1 VVDARSEG
9 TNQNP
14 RDANQA
20 PRSGGTGGFGHQ
32 DVPVFSRAFFGT
44 SESFSRIGEG
54 EFGGKARG
62 LVFIRD
68 VIQTQFDTVRF
79 PGIHIDIPRSVVL
92 ATDIFDAFMEQNR
105 LFDVAL
111 SDTSDDRIALAF
123 QEADLPVEIVGD
135 LRALVEEV
143 HLPLAVRSSS
153 LLEDALFRPFAGIYE
168 TKMIPNNQ
176 PDPTVRFKRLVEAI
190 KFVYSS
196 VYSKSA
202 KSYIRTTDKTIRDE
216 KMAVLIQEVVGERW
230 NGRFYPQLSGVARS
244 YNFYP
249 VGPSKPN
256 EGVVNLALGL
266 GKTVVDGG
274 VTWAY
279 SPAHPKAPPPLAGV
293 SDLLK
298 KTQVEFWAVNMGKP
312 PTYDPTA
319 ETEYL
324 IKGNLQEA
332 EYDDTLR
339 LLASTFDPRS
349 ERVVPGT
356 GADGPRILNFTPILV
371 DEEIP
376 LNNLIKALLEACEK
390 TVGAKVE
397 IEFALTWPRG
407 NPSPARFGF
416 LQVRPMV
423 VSDEAV
429 EINDDEFDAPNLLAA
444 SSRVMG
450 NGIVD
455 GVRDVVYV
463 KPDRFEARHTRAIAG
478 QLEQLNRSLQDEG
491 RPYLL
496 IGFGRWGSADPWLGI
511 PVDWGQIC
519 GAKVIVEATLPTMNV
534 DPSQG
539 SHFFHNISSFKV
551 SYFSVRYDRDKQ
563 IDWEWLSRQET
574 IAETEFV
581 RQVRLRT
588 PLRIKVDGRTGRG
601 AIWS

>member
-1 VVDARSEG
+1 VSESRSQDAGGS
-9 TNQNP
+9 P
-14 RDANQA
+14 R
-20 PRSGGTGGFGHQ
+20 PGGRSGFGKG
-32 DVPVFSRAFFGT
+32 DVPVFSRAFFG
-44 SESFSRIGEG
+44 SGESFSRIGDG

-62 LVFIRD
+62 LIFAKD
-68 VIQTQFDTVRF
+68 VVGSRFGSARF
-79 PGIHIDIPRSVVL
+79 PGITIDVPRSVVL
-92 ATDIFDAFMEQNR
+92 ATDIFAAFMERNH
-105 LFDVAL
+105 LYDVAL
-111 SDTSDDRIALAF
+111 TDMPDERIALAF
-123 QEADLPVEIVGD
+123 QGADLPVEIVGD
-135 LRALVEEV
+135 LRALIEGV
-143 HLPLAVRSSS
+143 HLPLAIRSSS

-176 PDPTVRFKRLVEAI
+176 PDPSVRFKKLVEAI
-190 KFVYSS
+190 KFVYAS

-230 NGRFYPQLSGVARS
+230 NDRFYPQLSGVARS

-249 VGPSKPN
+249 VGAAKPGD
-256 EGVVNLALGL
+256 GVVNLALGL

-274 VTWAY
+274 VTWTY
-279 SPAHPKAPPPLAGV
+279 SPAYPKAPPPLAGV

-298 KTQVEFWAVNMGKP
+298 KTQTEFWAVNMGKP
-312 PTYDPTA
+312 PAFDPIA

-339 LLASTFDPRS
+339 LLASTFDSRS
-349 ERVVPGT
+349 ERVVSGT
-356 GADGPRILNFTPILV
+356 GPDGPRILNFDPILV
-371 DEEIP
+371 GEEIP
-376 LNNLIKALLEACEK
+376 LNNLIKALLAECEEA
-390 TVGAKVE
+390 VGAKVE

-407 NPSPARFGF
+407 GPQGARFGF

-429 EINDDEFDAPNLLAA
+429 DISDEEFIAPNLLAA

-450 NGIVD
+450 NGIVE
-455 GVRDVVYV
+455 GINDVVYV
-463 KPDRFEARHTRAIAG
+463 KPVGFEARHTRQIAG
-478 QLEQLNRSLQDEG
+478 ELERLNAPLQDEG

-496 IGFGRWGSADPWLGI
+496 IGFGRWGSSDPWLGI

-519 GAKVIVEATLPTMNV
+519 GARVIVEATLPNMNV

-551 SYFSVRYDRDKQ
+551 SYFSVRYDRDKP
-563 IDWEWLSRQET
+563 IDWDWLGAQEAV
-574 IAETEFV
+574 AETEFV
-581 RQVRLRT
+581 RHVRLRS
-588 PLRIKVDGRTGRG
+588 PLRVKVDGRTSRG
-601 AIWS
+601 AIWR

>member
-1 VVDARSEG
+1 VIDARS
-9 TNQNP
+9 Q
-14 RDANQA
+14 DAGKN
-20 PRSGGTGGFGHQ
+20 RHSGGTGGFGHQ
-32 DVPVFSRAFFGT
+32 DVPVFGRAFFGT
-44 SESFSRIGEG
+44 GESFSRIGDG

-62 LVFIRD
+62 LIFIKD
-68 VIQTQFDTVRF
+68 VVRSEFDSGRF
-79 PGIHIDIPRSVVL
+79 PGIQIDIPRSVVL

-111 SDTSDDRIALAF
+111 SDMPDDRIALAF

-135 LRALVEEV
+135 LRALVEGV

-249 VGPSKPN
+249 VGAAKPD

-274 VTWAY
+274 VTWTY

-312 PTYDPTA
+312 PAYDPTA

-324 IKGNLQEA
+324 IKADLQEA

-339 LLASTFDPRS
+339 LLASTFDARS

-356 GADGPRILNFTPILV
+356 GADGPRILDFNSILV
-371 DEEIP
+371 AEEIP
-376 LNNLIKALLEACEK
+376 LNNLIKALLAACENA
-390 TVGAKVE
+390 VGAKVE

-407 NPSPARFGF
+407 GPSPARFGF

-429 EINDDEFDAPNLLAA
+429 DISDEEFDAPHLLAA

-450 NGIVD
+450 NGIVEGIGD
-455 GVRDVVYV
+455 IVYV
-463 KPDRFEARHTRAIAG
+463 KPDRFEARHTRQIAG
-478 QLEQLNRSLQDEG
+478 QLEQLNEPLQSEG

-519 GAKVIVEATLPTMNV
+519 GAKVIVEATLPNMNV

-551 SYFSVRYDRDKQ
+551 SYFSVRYDRDRK
-563 IDWEWLSRQET
+563 IDWDWLGAQET
-574 IAETEFV
+574 VAETEFV
-581 RQVRLRT
+581 RHVRLRS
-588 PLRIKVDGRTGRG
+588 PLRVKVDGRTSRG
-601 AIWS
+601 AIWH